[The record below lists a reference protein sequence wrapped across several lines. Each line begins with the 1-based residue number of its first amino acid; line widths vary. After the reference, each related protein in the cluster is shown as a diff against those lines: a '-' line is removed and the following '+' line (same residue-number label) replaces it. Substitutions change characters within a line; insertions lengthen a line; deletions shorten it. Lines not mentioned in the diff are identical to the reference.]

1 MRGVTAIKRAIESAE
16 QIMVVTHISPDG
28 DAIGSLTGMGLIL
41 QGMGKRPYLACA
53 DDVPVRFRYLPLAN
67 QIQREIPPTPPNL
80 VVALDCGDEL
90 RMGKVFEALP
100 APKPAV
106 INIDHHVTN
115 THFGEINLIDTGAN
129 ATAEILY
136 DLLPGLGVTLSQA
149 LAECLLTGLITDTL
163 GFRTNGVTPHTLRAA
178 ATLIEAGADLSSI
191 TQKALTVKPLANLYL
206 WQIGLNNMKFQD
218 GFLWITLTQADQKT
232 LSHTNASS
240 SGLVNMLGD
249 TEQAAIGAVLQE
261 MEDGRVVISFRCRP
275 PFDVS
280 MLATNLGG
288 GGHPLA
294 AGCTLD
300 MPLTEAERLVVGLSL
315 ETIREQKRQYGLN
328 GNRYA

>member
-16 QIMVVTHISPDG
+16 HIMVITHVSPDG
-28 DAIGSLTGMGLIL
+28 DAIGSLTAMGLIL
-41 QGMGKRPYLACA
+41 QKMGKRPYLACA
-53 DDVPVRFRYLPLAN
+53 DEIPARFRYLPLAN
-67 QIQREIPPTPPNL
+67 QVQTEIPPTPPDL
-80 VVALDCGDEL
+80 IVALDCGDES

-100 APKPAV
+100 TAKPEV

-115 THFGEINLIDTGAN
+115 THFGMINLVDTGAN
-129 ATAEILY
+129 ATTEILY
-136 DLLPGLGVTLSQA
+136 DLLSGLGIQLSQA

-178 ATLIEAGADLSSI
+178 ANLIEAGADLSNI
-191 TQKALTVKPLANLYL
+191 TQKSLTVKPIANLYL
-206 WQIGLNNMKFQD
+206 WQIGLNNMKFQE

-232 LSHTNASS
+232 LTYTNASS

-261 MEDGRVVISFRCRP
+261 MEDGRIVISFRCRP

-294 AGCTLD
+294 AGCTLN
-300 MPLTEAERLVVGLSL
+300 MPLIEAERLVVGLGV
-315 ETIREQKRQYGLN
+315 ETIREQKRQYSLN
-328 GNRYA
+328 GNR